1 LGTVERQ
8 SQRGILERMLLSKQE
23 MSYVQECVLRDDDL
37 VITGELETV
46 VERQGKEPAPCEK

>member
-1 LGTVERQ
+1 
-8 SQRGILERMLLSKQE
+8 MLLSKQE

-46 VERQGKEPAPCEK
+46 VERPGKEPAPCEK